1 MQNAECRVDVSFK
14 IPKDSLTTDY
24 RLLTTIHSEFFL
36 RKVLINMSVSKKDY
50 AEMTKKAS
58 PKSPLLSDCVKAFLF
73 GGGICAFAEGL
84 FSLFSSFGISE
95 KDSRSIVM
103 IILIVITAIL
113 TATGVFDIIAKHAG
127 AGTSVPIS
135 GFANSIVSSA
145 LEFQT
150 EGRIL
155 GTAAQMF
162 SIAGPVIVFGCSS
175 AALYG
180 FIIWL
185 FG

>member
-1 MQNAECRVDVSFK
+1 
-14 IPKDSLTTDY
+14 
-24 RLLTTIHSEFFL
+24 
-36 RKVLINMSVSKKDY
+36 MSVSKKDY

-58 PKSPLLSDCVKAFLF
+58 PKSPLLTDLLKAFLS
-73 GGGICAFAEGL
+73 GGMICSFAEGMFYF
-84 FSLFSSFGISE
+84 FSRLGLSE
-95 KDSRSIVM
+95 DNSRSVAM
-103 IILIVITAIL
+103 IILIVITAVL
-113 TATGVFDIIAKHAG
+113 TATGVFDVIAKHAG
-127 AGTSVPIS
+127 AGTAVPIS

-180 FIIWL
+180 IIYWL
-185 FG
+185 LK

>member
-1 MQNAECRVDVSFK
+1 
-14 IPKDSLTTDY
+14 
-24 RLLTTIHSEFFL
+24 
-36 RKVLINMSVSKKDY
+36 MSVSKKEY

-58 PKSPLLSDCVKAFLF
+58 PDSPVVLDCIKAFIF
-73 GGGICAFAEGL
+73 GGAICSFAEGMFAVL
-84 FSLFSSFGISE
+84 NKTGLDE
-95 KDSRSIVM
+95 KSSRSAAM
-103 IILIVITAIL
+103 IILIVITAVL
-113 TATGVFDIIAKHAG
+113 TAFGVFDIIAKHAG
-127 AGTSVPIS
+127 AGTAVPIS
-135 GFANSIVSSA
+135 GFANSIVATA

-180 FIIWL
+180 LIYWL
-185 FG
+185 SALF

>member
-1 MQNAECRVDVSFK
+1 
-14 IPKDSLTTDY
+14 
-24 RLLTTIHSEFFL
+24 
-36 RKVLINMSVSKKDY
+36 MSVSKKEY

-58 PKSPLLSDCVKAFLF
+58 PNSPLLLDSVKAFLF
-73 GGGICAFAEGL
+73 GGAICAFAEGM
-84 FSLFSSFGISE
+84 FIVFGKMGLGE
-95 KDSRSIVM
+95 KSSRSAAM
-103 IILIVITAIL
+103 IILIVITAVL
-113 TATGVFDIIAKHAG
+113 TAAGVFDIIAKHAG

-135 GFANSIVSSA
+135 GFANSIVATA

-180 FIIWL
+180 FIYWL